1 MALIIVAEENNNS
14 SIVLLEAL
22 SICMPKDYTSTDFF
36 LFLVSLYRVPDSNAY
51 LSITIW

>member
-1 MALIIVAEENNNS
+1 MALIIVAEENNNR
-14 SIVLLEAL
+14 SIVLLEAP